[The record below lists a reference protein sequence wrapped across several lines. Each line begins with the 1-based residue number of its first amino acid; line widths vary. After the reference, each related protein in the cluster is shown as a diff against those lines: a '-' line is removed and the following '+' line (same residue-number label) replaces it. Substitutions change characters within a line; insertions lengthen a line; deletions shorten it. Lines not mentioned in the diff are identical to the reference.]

1 MRKKLRRR
9 KVPGQK
15 ACFNEKNVYRLISKE
30 KAVLIKTA
38 DSKRKRQEVAASFSQ
53 KKSSKQKEHVF

>member
-1 MRKKLRRR
+1 MRNKLRRR
-9 KVPGQK
+9 KVPRQK
-15 ACFNEKNVYRLISKE
+15 ACLNEKNMYRLISKE

-53 KKSSKQKEHVF
+53 KKSSKQKKHVF